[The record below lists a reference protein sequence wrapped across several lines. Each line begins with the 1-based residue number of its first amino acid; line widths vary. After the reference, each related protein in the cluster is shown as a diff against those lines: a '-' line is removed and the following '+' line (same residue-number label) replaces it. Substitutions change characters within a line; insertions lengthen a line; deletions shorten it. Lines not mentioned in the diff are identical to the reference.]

1 MVNNRATS
9 AAKLAQD
16 EPLGD
21 LELVMTF
28 DGPMPTG
35 VSVSH
40 TGRIFVNFPRWDDPT
55 AFTVAELRAGQ
66 LVPYPNEEFQ
76 RAGAAEQASAL
87 ISVQSVV
94 VDPLDRLW
102 ILDTGAPQHRTTT
115 YGGPKLV
122 GVDLKENR
130 VFKTI
135 LFPPDV
141 ALPTTYLNDIRFD
154 VRRGAEGLAFITDS
168 SHQFNGLIVV
178 DLASGQSWR
187 RLHEHPSTKAEKGF
201 LPIVEGRPLM
211 LRPAGGPPAPYGSG
225 ADGIAIGADGSR
237 LFYSPL
243 MSRRL
248 YSVSVDALV
257 NRPLDHEAVAAT
269 VVDEGDKGGGGDG
282 MESDAEGCIYT
293 SNYEHN
299 AILRRRPNR
308 LYETLAHDPR
318 LLWPD
323 TLSLARDGY
332 LYFTVNQLHRG
343 QRFHEGKDL
352 RQKPYSLFRIRVDAP
367 PVILR

>member
-9 AAKLAQD
+9 AAELAQD

-21 LELVMTF
+21 LELVTTF

-40 TGRIFVNFPRWDDPT
+40 TGRIFVNFPRWDDT
-55 AFTVAELRAGQ
+55 AAFTVAELRAGQ

-135 LFPPDV
+135 LFPP
-141 ALPTTYLNDIRFD
+141 
-154 VRRGAEGLAFITDS
+154 
-168 SHQFNGLIVV
+168 
-178 DLASGQSWR
+178 
-187 RLHEHPSTKAEKGF
+187 
-201 LPIVEGRPLM
+201 
-211 LRPAGGPPAPYGSG
+211 
-225 ADGIAIGADGSR
+225 
-237 LFYSPL
+237 
-243 MSRRL
+243 
-248 YSVSVDALV
+248 
-257 NRPLDHEAVAAT
+257 
-269 VVDEGDKGGGGDG
+269 
-282 MESDAEGCIYT
+282 
-293 SNYEHN
+293 
-299 AILRRRPNR
+299 
-308 LYETLAHDPR
+308 
-318 LLWPD
+318 
-323 TLSLARDGY
+323 
-332 LYFTVNQLHRG
+332 
-343 QRFHEGKDL
+343 
-352 RQKPYSLFRIRVDAP
+352 
-367 PVILR
+367 